1 MHANGHLII
10 LVNRPMIDFTMR
22 SLNSILKARLDG
34 ILVPELLSRCS
45 VDQLY

>member
-10 LVNRPMIDFTMR
+10 LVNRPMIDFTM

-34 ILVPELLSRCS
+34 IFVPELLPRCS

>member
-34 ILVPELLSRCS
+34 IFVPELLSRCS